1 MGTGWNLLFA
11 GAWCCSSLKTRCLK
25 GSRAGKRQNR
35 GVAEACLV
43 FFSALVAS
51 SGFRNSLFPVCF
63 QLALG
68 LICTLCCKTFTALI
82 REVIHERSAWQSG
95 SEQCSGNIFGFLI
108 RCSSRKAE
116 TRIVSRQNNVVTCRS
131 PEICSG
137 VRSGWTWTSRMAPA
151 IARSELH
158 LQQHWGEP
166 GSGVGTIV
174 LLPLCGSASHF
185 NRAFVL
191 QESCSFQRLVLKRR
205 RWRCEP

>member
-51 SGFRNSLFPVCF
+51 SGFRNSQFPVCF

-68 LICTLCCKTFTALI
+68 LICALCCKTFTAPI

-116 TRIVSRQNNVVTCRS
+116 TCVVSRQNNSVTCRS
-131 PEICSG
+131 PEIRSG
-137 VRSGWTWTSRMAPA
+137 VRSGRTRTGRMAPA
-151 IARSELH
+151 IARSELR
-158 LQQHWGEP
+158 LQQCRGEP
-166 GSGVGTIV
+166 GSAVGAIV
-174 LLPLCGSASHF
+174 LLPLWGSAPRF
-185 NRAFVL
+185 NRGFGEL
-191 QESCSFQRLVLKRR
+191 RFSELVLKGWHRR
-205 RWRCEP
+205 CKP